1 MSMKRDPE
9 PDVRL
14 LKLLALKRH
23 EQPPPG
29 YFEHFSNGILA
40 RLNAGEARERG
51 WWEDIFEEA
60 LWLKRLWSAFE
71 AKPVLAGAFGVAVC
85 GLVVSGIVYS
95 QKLDQA
101 TATATPPPGQ
111 SFISGAPNA
120 TGWAVNASGQATQT
134 ASTNPVIEPQISGS
148 VFDVFKP
155 VPQPASHKLN
165 P

>member
-1 MSMKRDPE
+1 
-9 PDVRL
+9 L

-29 YFEHFSNGILA
+29 YFEHFSNGVIA
-40 RLNAGEARERG
+40 RLHAGEARKRG

-60 LWLKRLWSAFE
+60 LWLKQLWTGFE
-71 AKPVLAGAFGVAVC
+71 AKPILAGVFGVAVC

-101 TATATPPPGQ
+101 SVTSSPPASQALFTTAPK
-111 SFISGAPNA
+111 
-120 TGWAVNASGQATQT
+120 GWALDPSAQATLT
-134 ASTNPVIEPQISGS
+134 ASTNPVIEPQIPGT
-148 VFDVFKP
+148 VFDLFRP
-155 VPQPASHKLN
+155 VAQPVNFN

>member
-1 MSMKRDPE
+1 MKPSPE
-9 PDVRL
+9 HDDRL

-29 YFEHFSNGILA
+29 YFEHFSNGIIA
-40 RLNAGEARERG
+40 RLNAGEARQRG

-60 LWLKRLWSAFE
+60 LWLKWLWSAFE
-71 AKPVLAGAFGVAVC
+71 AKPILAGAFGVVVC

-101 TATATPPPGQ
+101 SVTPGPPPGQ
-111 SFISGAPNA
+111 SLFTAAPSGWSLEPSAQP
-120 TGWAVNASGQATQT
+120 TLT
-134 ASTNPVIEPQISGS
+134 ASTNPVIEPQIPGS
-148 VFDVFKP
+148 VFDVFRP
-155 VPQPASHKLN
+155 VAKPASYNFN